1 MIDPLACVD
10 LNAYCQTCAA
20 MFNFLSGV
28 DTKTSAGAQ
37 SFARMCARRCTA
49 SLLDPKGHV
58 INASNNWESTDAS
71 RIPPAECGAGCA
83 RTSAINNEAVA
94 PRIQTSVDALDSARD
109 SHTVYF
115 RIDLSASVNM
125 ASGVCTPFSQTR
137 ILC

>member
-1 MIDPLACVD
+1 MQKPVLAHK
-10 LNAYCQTCAA
+10 
-20 MFNFLSGV
+20 G
-28 DTKTSAGAQ
+28 
-37 SFARMCARRCTA
+37 FARMCARRCTA

-58 INASNNWESTDAS
+58 INASKNCESTDAS

-83 RTSAINNEAVA
+83 RTSVINNEAVA
-94 PRIQTSVDALDSARD
+94 PRIQTSVDILDSARD